1 MSIPYAEVALQ
12 RCSHE
17 KTPRKIRNK
26 STGEQPHRSATPT
39 KPPCSFSHTPTRPL
53 PHKSTPQ
60 IPKNTLPQEHPKGTA
75 SAYIQKSKLIRNN
88 KNNLFQKYR
97 TSSSVSSSFDL
108 TFLENKW

>member
-75 SAYIQKSKLIRNN
+75 SAYIQKSKLI
-88 KNNLFQKYR
+88 
-97 TSSSVSSSFDL
+97 
-108 TFLENKW
+108 